1 VKNDDLWRQLYEATS
16 RHQVTWQWLKGHAGH
31 PDNEQ
36 CDQLARAEAAKI
48 RRQYLP
54 EKLAA
59 LREAFI
65 ATRDPNRTQG
75 SLL

>member
-1 VKNDDLWRQLYEATS
+1 VKNEDLWRLLYDATL

-31 PDNEQ
+31 SDNER
-36 CDQLARAEAAKI
+36 CDQLARAGVLKI
-48 RRQYLP
+48 RREHSP

-65 ATRDPNRTQG
+65 ASRDPNRIQG